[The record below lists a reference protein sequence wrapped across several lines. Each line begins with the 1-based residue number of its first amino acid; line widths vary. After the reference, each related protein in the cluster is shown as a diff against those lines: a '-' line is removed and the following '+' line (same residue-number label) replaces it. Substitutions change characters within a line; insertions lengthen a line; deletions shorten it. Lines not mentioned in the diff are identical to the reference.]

1 MSDSDAPLAVRS
13 RLGVEVELA
22 RLRRRYG
29 EFPVE
34 SRTVENEVDYFLH
47 GMDVAREGWIGAAG
61 AWVSDADDRVL
72 FVRHADAPEEWCLPG
87 GAREAEE
94 GLDGTAA
101 REVREE
107 TGVVCAL
114 SGVWRAE
121 RKRIVL
127 GEDPE
132 RRYYLL
138 DANFEARYVDGSLEL
153 ADDDEILEARWFD
166 ERPDSVVAFARGKA
180 DDWFEG

>member
-29 EFPVE
+29 EFPVA
-34 SRTVENEVDYFLH
+34 SRTVENDSECFCH
-47 GMDVAREGWIGAAG
+47 GMDVASEGWIGIAG

-72 FVRHADAPEEWCLPG
+72 FVRHADAPEEWSLPG
-87 GAREAEE
+87 GVRETEE

-101 REVREE
+101 REVQEE
-107 TGVVCAL
+107 TGVRCAL
-114 SGVWRAE
+114 SSIWRAE
-121 RKRIVL
+121 RRRIVL
-127 GEDPE
+127 DSDPQ

-138 DANFEARYVDGSLEL
+138 EATFEARYVDGSLEL
-153 ADDDEILEARWFD
+153 ADDEILEARWFD
-166 ERPDSVVAFARGKA
+166 ERPADVVAFASGKA
-180 DDWFEG
+180 NDWFES